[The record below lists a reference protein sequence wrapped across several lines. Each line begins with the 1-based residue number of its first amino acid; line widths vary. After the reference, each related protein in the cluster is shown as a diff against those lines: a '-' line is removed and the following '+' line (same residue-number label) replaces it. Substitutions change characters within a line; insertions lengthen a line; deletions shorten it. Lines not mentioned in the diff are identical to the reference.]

1 MSNSNT
7 KEEIVFADGFKFRR
21 KHANAPD
28 FVLGS
33 LSIKVDDAISFLKA
47 NQKNGWVNLNVNKAS
62 SGKLYVELDTFVPKP
77 KNNVENT
84 EVKAEVVSNELD
96 F

>member
-1 MSNSNT
+1 MNNSNT

-33 LSIKVDDAISFLKA
+33 LSLKVDDAISFLKA
-47 NQKNGWVNLNVNKAS
+47 NQKNGWVNLGNKSTGNAPLFS
-62 SGKLYVELDTFVPKP
+62 YYGLENCNYYVKYFLKQ
-77 KNNVENT
+77 
-84 EVKAEVVSNELD
+84 
-96 F
+96 

>member
-1 MSNSNT
+1 MNNSNT

-33 LSIKVDDAISFLKA
+33 LK
-47 NQKNGWVNLNVNKAS
+47 
-62 SGKLYVELDTFVPKP
+62 Y
-77 KNNVENT
+77 
-84 EVKAEVVSNELD
+84 
-96 F
+96 

>member
-1 MSNSNT
+1 MNNSNT

-33 LSIKVDDAISFLKA
+33 LSIKVDDAISFLKE
-47 NQKNGWVNLNVNKAS
+47 NQREPSRKSV
-62 SGKLYVELDTFVPKP
+62 YVCGYIRSK
-77 KNNVENT
+77 ENR
-84 EVKAEVVSNELD
+84 
-96 F
+96 